1 MNHLKLDL
9 NTMIFHS
16 AVYSPQ
22 IVLHQAPYENVPIFE
37 ALLKTALGSHVF
49 HDPQRLDFVALEL
62 EHP

>member
-22 IVLHQAPYENVPIFE
+22 IVLHQAPCENVPIFE
-37 ALLKTALGSHVF
+37 ALLKTSLGSHVF